1 MSEQR
6 ERHKFKGY
14 GNKWL
19 SEALFIETAQQ
30 DDCVHALYT
39 LQPWD
44 RRKGGKFYPSI
55 HKLFV
60 ELGDVSEW
68 KFASLYFDGYQHW
81 LQIKAKPFFKEI
93 YAAMVEEL
101 HAKLQ
106 HEAVENMLDQM
117 REGKASQATLTYLA
131 NKGYIEKN
139 AVGKPKRKKP
149 EDKAKLY
156 SIKSDLERIKGK

>member
-1 MSEQR
+1 MTDKR

-19 SEALFIETAQQ
+19 SEALFLESAQTSEEH
-30 DDCVHALYT
+30 CLYS
-39 LQPWD
+39 LMPWD
-44 RRKGGKFYPSI
+44 KRKGGVFYPSI

-60 ELGDVSEW
+60 EMGDVSEW
-68 KFASLYFDGYQHW
+68 NFANKYFDGYQHW
-81 LQIKAKPFFKEI
+81 LQVKASAFFKPV

-101 HAKLQ
+101 HAKIQ
-106 HEAVENMLDQM
+106 GESVQKMIEQM
-117 REGKASQATLTYLA
+117 KAGEASQATLSYLA
-131 NKGYIEKN
+131 NKGYIEKA

-156 SIKSDLERIKGK
+156 SIKSDLERIKK